1 MCWCYFSVLLS
12 LYCTSDDKS
21 FPQDV
26 KIHDQAYMLYIMDED
41 IGFYFNQGLRHE
53 EIAACLS
60 VTFSMLVSVACEGN

>member
-1 MCWCYFSVLLS
+1 MWWCYFSVLLS

-53 EIAACLS
+53 E
-60 VTFSMLVSVACEGN
+60 